1 MINRVREFLP
11 QLRTSTFTQRGTA
24 GIRSTLIDKDG
35 KFLPDTLII
44 KKDHSLHF
52 LNYNSPGATGALPMA
67 ALLVNKLIEDGLVI
81 PNSSGAQKS
90 LWDIQSISAKMQL

>member
-1 MINRVREFLP
+1 
-11 QLRTSTFTQRGTA
+11 
-24 GIRSTLIDKDG
+24 
-35 KFLPDTLII
+35 
-44 KKDHSLHF
+44 
-52 LNYNSPGATGALPMA
+52 MA